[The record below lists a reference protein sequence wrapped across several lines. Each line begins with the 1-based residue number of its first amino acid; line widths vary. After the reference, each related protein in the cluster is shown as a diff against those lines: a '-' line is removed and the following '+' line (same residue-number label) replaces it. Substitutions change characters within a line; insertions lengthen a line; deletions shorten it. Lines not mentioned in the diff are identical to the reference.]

1 MRTGARGKEAH
12 PAQRWASLAQHSS
25 THAARTALVHT
36 CRVHDR
42 MGHVACA
49 RSKISKMEFR
59 QGMRD
64 LSLMGNG
71 KEDGKAN
78 AKEVDALH
86 AELDGDGSA

>member
-1 MRTGARGKEAH
+1 
-12 PAQRWASLAQHSS
+12 
-25 THAARTALVHT
+25 
-36 CRVHDR
+36 